1 MIFGWRAL
9 QWANSF
15 QNYQNNP
22 TGNNL
27 GNNLF
32 CLEKKVIADIV
43 SESKPK
49 ERKYTLQGC
58 LH

>member
-15 QNYQNNP
+15 HNYQNNP

-32 CLEKKVIADIV
+32 CLERKVIADIE

-49 ERKYTLQGC
+49 ERKIYS
-58 LH
+58 